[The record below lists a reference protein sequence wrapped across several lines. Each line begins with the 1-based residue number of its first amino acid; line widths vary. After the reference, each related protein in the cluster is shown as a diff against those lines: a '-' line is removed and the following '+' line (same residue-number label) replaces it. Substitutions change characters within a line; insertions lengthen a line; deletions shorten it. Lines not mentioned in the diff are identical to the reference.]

1 MSEEVE
7 SKIPIHNDK
16 KVILQKARDAKKI
29 KKEIN
34 ERQLQN
40 YNTELEN
47 IQNHLIRMN
56 TQLNTLVSII
66 PTIPPSISPN
76 PQMKRKREDDEDEN
90 HEVKK
95 SLMKEETK
103 ITIDQNPPSTLI
115 SGDFSYIIGQAVAGA
130 IALGSYFYFRKGK
143 NNNINPAHA
152 KYDSMYFQ

>member
-1 MSEEVE
+1 MTEEVD
-7 SKIPIHNDK
+7 SKIPIINDK
-16 KVILQKARDAKKI
+16 KIILQKARDAKKI

-66 PTIPPSISPN
+66 PPIVVNTSPN
-76 PQMKRKREDDEDEN
+76 PQIKRKREEEDEDEDHQN
-90 HEVKK
+90 IKK
-95 SLMKEETK
+95 NIREEAK
-103 ITIDQNPPSTLI
+103 ITIDNTPPSTIL
-115 SGDFSYIIGQAVAGA
+115 SGDFSYMLGQAVAAAVA
-130 IALGSYFYFRKGK
+130 IGSFVYFKSGK
-143 NNNINPAHA
+143 KNINPAHA